1 LNGWVVEQFIFGQ
14 WCGGTLDQHSSSD
27 CVRQQVLIY
36 KGSRH
41 QMLMTLVPPLVSA
54 AVYVQR
60 FHRFLIVRRL
70 MH

>member
-1 LNGWVVEQFIFGQ
+1 
-14 WCGGTLDQHSSSD
+14 
-27 CVRQQVLIY
+27 VRQQVLIY